1 MAGAMMIR
9 AGELGVGAGDM
20 LLATLGLGSCVAVA
34 LDDPAARIG
43 GLAHVF
49 LPEAT
54 SHAPFGAPGR
64 YVDTALPL
72 LLERVVGAGADPR
85 RLRARLVG
93 GASMFPAL
101 QPAGTVALG
110 LRNAEAARALLGRLG
125 VPVAGEDVG
134 GNHGRSVY
142 LHLGDGRLLVR
153 SVQLPDRLL

>member
-1 MAGAMMIR
+1 MDGPVMIR
-9 AGELGVGAGDM
+9 AGELGVGRGEM

-34 LDDPAARIG
+34 LDDPASRVG

-49 LPEAT
+49 LPE
-54 SHAPFGAPGR
+54 SSPHAPFDAPGR

-72 LLERVVGAGADPR
+72 LLERVVGAGADRR

-101 QPAGTVALG
+101 QPPGTVPLG
-110 LRNAEAARALLGRLG
+110 LRNANAARGLLDRLG

-134 GNHGRSVY
+134 GSYGRSVY
-142 LHLGDGRLLVR
+142 FHVGDGRLVVR
-153 SVQLPDRLL
+153 SVQLPDRVL

>member
-1 MAGAMMIR
+1 MAGPVMVR

-20 LLATLGLGSCVAVA
+20 LLATLGLGSCIAVA
-34 LDDPAARIG
+34 LDDPGARVG

-49 LPEAT
+49 LPEAALN
-54 SHAPFGAPGR
+54 APFAAPGR

-72 LLERVVGAGADPR
+72 LVERVVVAGADPR

-101 QPAGTVALG
+101 QPAGAVPLG
-110 LRNAEAARALLGRLG
+110 LRNADAARALLGRLG
-125 VPVAGEDVG
+125 VPVVGEDLG

-142 LHLGDGRLLVR
+142 LYLGDGRLMVR